1 MGKNFITAAEART
14 LNTTTD
20 KLISNTFKC
29 IKNEAEYGYSEFIF
43 DTYRIS
49 VAAFTNLYNELVRA
63 GFKLSFHYP
72 EYSEEIDYFQED
84 IIEDKVPAA
93 VKIVW

>member
-20 KLISNTFKC
+20 KLISQAFKC

-43 DTYRIS
+43 DTYRTS
-49 VAAFTNLYNELVRA
+49 AVAFTNLHNELVKA
-63 GFKLSFHYP
+63 GFKLSFSFIEAP
-72 EYSEEIDYFQED
+72 DEFQD
-84 IIEDKVPAA
+84 NLIEDKVPVAI
-93 VKIVW
+93 KICW